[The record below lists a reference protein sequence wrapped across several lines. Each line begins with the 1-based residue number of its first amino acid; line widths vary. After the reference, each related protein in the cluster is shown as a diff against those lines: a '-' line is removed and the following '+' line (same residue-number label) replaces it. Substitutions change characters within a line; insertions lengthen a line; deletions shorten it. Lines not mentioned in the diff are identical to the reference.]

1 MDKKSSTMKLDD
13 LHSPRGLSK
22 EMKSSMFKK
31 KKNHLPDK
39 DKQFLEEIMK
49 RKTES
54 LGKNLK
60 NPGFQLVSEGNK
72 LRGASESMQKPRI
85 EKKIEKF
92 TSSNFSNAETR
103 AKNSSNFEK
112 NNQDLKYFIGAG
124 NNDALINKIFN
135 TIHGWN
141 KALGYHN
148 ANFIWTEVKQSGV
161 FDLIPSRVLSR
172 GKKVEASRISNKL
185 LPIDSDTSVDT
196 TKIYNKIEG
205 NKELCSKKRL
215 FINMAGYYKSIG
227 ENPFKYIPLTFHITK
242 GQKDPNYAEFLK
254 KFKEFQK
261 ELPSD
266 KLLNN
271 CWIVKPGE
279 STNRGIGIT
288 VCSTLEEI
296 SACVEEKKFMGFNE
310 RTYIVQKYIYRPML
324 YLNRKFDIRCYLLIT
339 IIKNSFSAYFYKE
352 GYLRTSCQEFDMQR
366 IHDKFIHLTND
377 AVQKNSPDYGRFEDG
392 NKLSYD
398 DFQRYINENCEEKV
412 NFKNSVY
419 PKMKKIVLDTVKATA
434 KKLDPKKRNHCFE
447 VLGYDFMLDEMYNPW
462 LLEVNTNPCLALSGK
477 YLASLIPMMISHSLE
492 IVLGQLF
499 PNNSINVETQNQ
511 YELIYLQKV
520 L

>member
-1 MDKKSSTMKLDD
+1 
-13 LHSPRGLSK
+13 
-22 EMKSSMFKK
+22 
-31 KKNHLPDK
+31 
-39 DKQFLEEIMK
+39 
-49 RKTES
+49 
-54 LGKNLK
+54 
-60 NPGFQLVSEGNK
+60 
-72 LRGASESMQKPRI
+72 
-85 EKKIEKF
+85 
-92 TSSNFSNAETR
+92 
-103 AKNSSNFEK
+103 
-112 NNQDLKYFIGAG
+112 
-124 NNDALINKIFN
+124 
-135 TIHGWN
+135 
-141 KALGYHN
+141 
-148 ANFIWTEVKQSGV
+148 
-161 FDLIPSRVLSR
+161 
-172 GKKVEASRISNKL
+172 
-185 LPIDSDTSVDT
+185 
-196 TKIYNKIEG
+196 
-205 NKELCSKKRL
+205 
-215 FINMAGYYKSIG
+215 
-227 ENPFKYIPLTFHITK
+227 
-242 GQKDPNYAEFLK
+242 
-254 KFKEFQK
+254 
-261 ELPSD
+261 
-266 KLLNN
+266 
-271 CWIVKPGE
+271 
-279 STNRGIGIT
+279 
-288 VCSTLEEI
+288 
-296 SACVEEKKFMGFNE
+296 
-310 RTYIVQKYIYRPML
+310 ML